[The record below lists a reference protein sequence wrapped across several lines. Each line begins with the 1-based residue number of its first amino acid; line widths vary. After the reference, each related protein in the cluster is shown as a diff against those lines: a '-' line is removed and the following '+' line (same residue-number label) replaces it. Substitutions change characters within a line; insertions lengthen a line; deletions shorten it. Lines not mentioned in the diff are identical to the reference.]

1 MLKIR
6 RMIHEEKG
14 GKLTAWDT
22 KTAAGT
28 RTIKLLPSTA
38 VLLRERKK
46 TALTEWIF
54 PHPWKP
60 EQPTRPSAAYERM
73 KVLLKEARLPDL
85 RFHDLRHTFA
95 TNALA
100 HGMDIKTL
108 STILG
113 HVSSATTLNTYSH
126 VTDEMCKGQR

>member
-1 MLKIR
+1 MSRKTKAAVRNSDPAPICQ
-6 RMIHEEKG
+6 EGAG
-14 GKLTAWDT
+14 GIQDQSELADGYSPRPKKDD
-22 KTAAGT
+22 
-28 RTIKLLPSTA
+28 LP
-38 VLLRERKK
+38 
-46 TALTEWIF
+46 II
-54 PHPWKP
+54 
-60 EQPTRPSAAYERM
+60 PSAVSRRLHT
-73 KVLLKEARLPDL
+73 LLEHAGCEHV

-126 VTDEMCKGQR
+126 VTDEMRKGQR